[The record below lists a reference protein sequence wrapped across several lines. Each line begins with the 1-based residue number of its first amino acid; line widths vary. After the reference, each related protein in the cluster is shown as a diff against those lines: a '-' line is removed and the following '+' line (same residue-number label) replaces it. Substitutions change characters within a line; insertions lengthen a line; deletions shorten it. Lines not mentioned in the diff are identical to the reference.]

1 MGLNNPMGVSL
12 LLQCQ
17 VNAKNNDT
25 HTLASPPEARLL
37 LATNASG
44 LGAGLE
50 AGFSSQ
56 VTLKMVEQPSSDL
69 VQVQMVKV

>member
-25 HTLASPPEARLL
+25 HALTSPPEARHLL
-37 LATNASG
+37 STNASG

-56 VTLKMVEQPSSDL
+56 VTLKMAEQPSSNL